1 MRLSIRRFLV
11 GVLVSL
17 AALSFY
23 GAVKASSPD
32 TPAKQDSAQTETPMP
47 APDDQGRGL
56 RIRQSQDDVDAKSAG
71 CQSCHT
77 TTDSVSMHKSPAVR
91 IGCTDCHG
99 GDATVSLAAGISP
112 QSPEYQGAKQRAHP
126 KPKVLQSGNSAN
138 PVRAYTDWL
147 KEDSDYIR
155 FVNPGDL
162 RVASATCGASGCHA
176 PEVQKVRTSMMT
188 HGAML
193 WGAALYNNGAF
204 PMKTPHFGES
214 YSKDG
219 LPQRLITFPP
229 PTAEETRL
237 KGVLPFLEPIQR
249 WEISQPG
256 NVLRIFERGGEKKPE
271 LGIPQLDERPG
282 RPDVKLG
289 ERGFGTLN
297 RTDPVFLGL
306 QKTRLLD
313 PLLHLPGTNDEPGD
327 YRNSGCTACH
337 VVYANDNS
345 PEHSGSYSSFG
356 HSGFTSTVDPTIPKN
371 ES

>member
-1 MRLSIRRFLV
+1 MRLSVRRFLV

-32 TPAKQDSAQTETPMP
+32 MPAKQDSGAQTETPMP
-47 APDDQGRGL
+47 APDDQGQGL

-77 TTDSVSMHKSPAVR
+77 ATDSVSMHKSPAVR

-99 GDATVSLAAGISP
+99 GDATVSVAAGISP
-112 QSPEYQGAKQRAHP
+112 QSPEYQGAKERAHP

-162 RVASATCGASGCHA
+162 RVASTTCGASGCHA

-229 PTAEETRL
+229 PTPEETRL

-256 NVLRIFERGGEKKPE
+256 NVLRIFERGGEK
-271 LGIPQLDERPG
+271 RPG
-282 RPDVKLG
+282 SMSGLAG
-289 ERGFGTLN
+289 
-297 RTDPVFLGL
+297 RT
-306 QKTRLLD
+306 
-313 PLLHLPGTNDEPGD
+313 
-327 YRNSGCTACH
+327 
-337 VVYANDNS
+337 
-345 PEHSGSYSSFG
+345 
-356 HSGFTSTVDPTIPKN
+356 
-371 ES
+371 